1 MLKKNKI
8 IFLII
13 SIIIVAFV
21 ISLFLNN
28 ETKVVPEENIVEQ
41 IFEETEYTL
50 KNSDEDILKEIDQKY
65 ADIEKKSLSDE
76 YELLPREWQ
85 SSGPFSI
92 DRKEY
97 GLGEKIFLIIEGL
110 NFNEK
115 GKISILRPLNQTH
128 YSVWQTYAF
137 DGSVTESFNIYF
149 EPKLQKIF
157 KICDK
162 EDLLGDWVMVF
173 QNTNYENLRFR
184 IVDKIVPGDEEKF
197 NFSVC

>member
-13 SIIIVAFV
+13 PIIVVVSIILLSNNQTKEV
-21 ISLFLNN
+21 IS
-28 ETKVVPEENIVEQ
+28 EENIVEQ
-41 IFEETEYTL
+41 IFEEIEPIE
-50 KNSDEDILKEIDQKY
+50 KKSEEDILKEIDQRY
-65 ADIEKKSLSDE
+65 ADIDKKLLSDE

-97 GLGEKIFLIIEGL
+97 GLGEKIFLTIEGL
-110 NFNEK
+110 HFNEK
-115 GKISILRPLNQTH
+115 GKISVLRSLNQTH
-128 YSVWQTYAF
+128 YSVWQTYNF
-137 DGSVTESFNIYF
+137 DGSVSESFNIYF

-162 EDLLGDWVMVF
+162 EDLLGNWVMVF
-173 QNTNYENLRFR
+173 QNTNYENLRFK
-184 IVDKIVPGDEEKF
+184 IIDKIVPGDEEKF
-197 NFSVC
+197 NTPVC